1 MFPWKREAV
10 IVAVAATK
18 GGVGKTTLAVGL
30 AEALAARGDGTV
42 VLVDLDRQ
50 AEGGAADWADLA
62 DDPGPPLAA
71 QVATGTTGDLAGLA
85 RLDAAHIVLDT
96 PPAGP
101 DVTRAAIAA
110 AGLCVVAAGARAA
123 DLRRVAGVAAAAGDT
138 PVVVA
143 LTMTRPG
150 FAATDEARDALT
162 AAGMTVAAAT
172 IPLRERIARSFGR
185 NLTPAALA
193 PFAALADELVP
204 TTKEK

>member
-1 MFPWKREAV
+1 M

-62 DDPGPPLAA
+62 AEDPGPPLAA
-71 QVATGTTGDLAGLA
+71 EVATGTTGDLAGLAGLA

-96 PPAGP
+96 PPGDP

-110 AGLCVVAAGARAA
+110 AGLCVIAAGARAA
-123 DLRRVAGVAAAAGDT
+123 DLRRVAGVAAAAGGT

-150 FAATDEARDALT
+150 FAATEEARDALT

-172 IPLRERIARSFGR
+172 IPLRERIARAFGR

>member
-1 MFPWKREAV
+1 M

-62 DDPGPPLAA
+62 DEDPGPPLAA
-71 QVATGTTGDLAGLA
+71 QVATGTTGDLGGLA

-96 PPAGP
+96 PPGDP

-110 AGLCVVAAGARAA
+110 AGLCVIAAGARAA
-123 DLRRVAGVAAAAGDT
+123 DLRRVAGVAAAAGGT

-172 IPLRERIARSFGR
+172 IPLRERIARAFGR